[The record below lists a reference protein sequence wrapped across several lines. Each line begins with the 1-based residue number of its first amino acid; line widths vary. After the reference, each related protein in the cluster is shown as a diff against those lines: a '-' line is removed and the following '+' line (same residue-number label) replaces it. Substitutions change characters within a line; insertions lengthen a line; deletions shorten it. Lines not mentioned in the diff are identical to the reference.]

1 MKLLAKLKRIAEVNE
16 ERAAEALK
24 QAERELDALRP
35 GDYSQDGWDKLKENA
50 LRPLRA
56 LFQQDGQSL
65 MARVVGFPLAGTP
78 VPARDGKENTRQ
90 TAEATAAEPQT
101 QTEEG
106 QRRSNAA

>member
-1 MKLLAKLKRIAEVNE
+1 MNAA
-16 ERAAEALK
+16 RAAEALQ

-35 GDYSQDGWDKLKENA
+35 GDYSPDGWDKLKENA

-65 MARVVGFPLAGTP
+65 IARAVGPPLADTP
-78 VPARDGKENTRQ
+78 VPARDGKENTRR

-106 QRRSNAA
+106 KRGGNAA